1 MEENRGDDQSGR
13 GPSPPPPL
21 PSRRSLPGGPGG
33 EAFAG
38 SPGGAGT
45 GGKLES
51 FVGFG
56 RPPGRM
62 SPRYETPPG
71 TPPPPYF
78 GDNQEVRKLLL
89 LWLVKHNSQHPKS
102 ESLCFLVGN
111 HLKFIFERNIQ
122 MALLPYT

>member
-1 MEENRGDDQSGR
+1 MEEENPGGDHDGRRGGR

-21 PSRRSLPGGPGG
+21 PSRRSLLGDGG
-33 EAFAG
+33 EALAG
-38 SPGGAGT
+38 SPGAGGAGT

-78 GDNQEVRKLLL
+78 GDNQEVSEEIATFGIVGEKYHVKPKP
-89 LWLVKHNSQHPKS
+89 LWIGQN
-102 ESLCFLVGN
+102 G
-111 HLKFIFERNIQ
+111 
-122 MALLPYT
+122 

>member
-1 MEENRGDDQSGR
+1 M
-13 GPSPPPPL
+13 
-21 PSRRSLPGGPGG
+21 
-33 EAFAG
+33 AG

-78 GDNQEVRKLLL
+78 GDNHEVRIRVRFFRKPGLS
-89 LWLVKHNSQHPKS
+89 N
-102 ESLCFLVGN
+102 
-111 HLKFIFERNIQ
+111 
-122 MALLPYT
+122 T

>member
-1 MEENRGDDQSGR
+1 MGQSRGDDHDGGSGS
-13 GPSPPPPL
+13 SPAAPPPL
-21 PSRRSLPGGPGG
+21 PSRRSLMGG
-33 EAFAG
+33 EALLAG
-38 SPGGAGT
+38 SPGAGGAGT

-78 GDNQEVRKLLL
+78 GDDQEVRKLLL
-89 LWLVKHNSQHPKS
+89 
-102 ESLCFLVGN
+102 CC
-111 HLKFIFERNIQ
+111 
-122 MALLPYT
+122 

>member
-1 MEENRGDDQSGR
+1 MEDNRGGDHPDARRDGR
-13 GPSPPPPL
+13 SRSPPPPL
-21 PSRRSLPGGPGG
+21 PSRRSTQGGGG
-33 EAFAG
+33 GGDALAG

-71 TPPPPYF
+71 TPPPPYS
-78 GDNQEVRKLLL
+78 GDNEEV
-89 LWLVKHNSQHPKS
+89 SD
-102 ESLCFLVGN
+102 VG
-111 HLKFIFERNIQ
+111 
-122 MALLPYT
+122 

>member
-1 MEENRGDDQSGR
+1 MEEENPGGDHDGRRGGR

-21 PSRRSLPGGPGG
+21 PSRRSLLGDGG
-33 EAFAG
+33 EALAG
-38 SPGGAGT
+38 SPGAGGAGT

-78 GDNQEVRKLLL
+78 GDNQEVSEEITIVSEKYHVKT
-89 LWLVKHNSQHPKS
+89 LW
-102 ESLCFLVGN
+102 
-111 HLKFIFERNIQ
+111 I
-122 MALLPYT
+122 